1 MADSGDR
8 DEDDDDP
15 DALALRHRSPFLS
28 QRSTFEG
35 TDDEEIEVN
44 LRED

>member
-1 MADSGDR
+1 MDE
-8 DEDDDDP
+8 EDDDA
-15 DALALRHRSPFLS
+15 DALALRHRSPFLT